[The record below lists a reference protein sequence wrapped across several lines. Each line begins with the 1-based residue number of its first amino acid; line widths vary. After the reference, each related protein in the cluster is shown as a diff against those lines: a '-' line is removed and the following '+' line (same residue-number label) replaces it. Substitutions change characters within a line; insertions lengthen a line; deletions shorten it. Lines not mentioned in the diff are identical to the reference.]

1 MQQENRVRSE
11 VPGRTQGH
19 TELGVFS
26 TPPADANTER
36 TKTALKSNKVTNPN
50 TGSAGEHLASSLA
63 LFKTKRGS
71 PWSLVSSAQ
80 FENIMQDS
88 LHGARRGSESRTKR
102 KRPERFQQNNQL
114 RSRSSAVT
122 HSMEGSIHSSGRIKS
137 LGGEKKRTQSSKR
150 RIKSAGDDHSDGRR
164 GVREESPPGRCA
176 SSGFRSAVP
185 SAPSKHPS
193 ASVAQGLLRDIQGG
207 AALFVFGERSLKHSH
222 TLPRDYH
229 VLQKC
234 DKAQQLRRWPHLRSA
249 LFLFFPPNIQSLF
262 SFRSSSV

>member
-137 LGGEKKRTQSSKR
+137 LGGGKKEDAELQKAHQERGGRSQRWTPR
-150 RIKSAGDDHSDGRR
+150 CERGESAWSLRVL
-164 GVREESPPGRCA
+164 GVPLGCPVCALQTPVSVRC
-176 SSGFRSAVP
+176 S
-185 SAPSKHPS
+185 
-193 ASVAQGLLRDIQGG
+193 G
-207 AALFVFGERSLKHSH
+207 AAAGHPGWCSLVCVRGEEPEAFPHF
-222 TLPRDYH
+222 TPR
-229 VLQKC
+229 LSC
-234 DKAQQLRRWPHLRSA
+234 SA
-249 LFLFFPPNIQSLF
+249 EM
-262 SFRSSSV
+262 